1 MGTLKRAVYI
11 VNCGGEYCED
21 VRDAQGRT
29 AVAAVYA
36 GVASL

>member
-21 VRDAQGRT
+21 VRDAQGR